1 LRYKLINMAEKIKPE
16 TRSKMMAGIR
26 GANTKPELLV
36 RRYLHRAGM
45 RFRLFAKDLPGRPD
59 VVLPKWNAVVL
70 VHGCFWHGHNGCRY
84 FRLPKTR
91 AEWWAAKIEGNASR
105 DASAEAQLREAG
117 WRVAV
122 MWECALR
129 ADAGQALA
137 ALEAFIRSDEPS
149 AEFAGGLATPRPH
162 E

>member
-1 LRYKLINMAEKIKPE
+1 MAEKISPE
-16 TRSKMMAGIR
+16 VRSRMMSGIR

-36 RRYLHRAGM
+36 RRHLHRAGL

-59 VVLPKWNAVVL
+59 VVLPRWGTVVL
-70 VHGCFWHGHNGCRY
+70 VHGCFWHGHRGCRY

-91 AEWWAAKIEGNASR
+91 TEWWLAKIEANVMR
-105 DASAEAQLREAG
+105 DASAEAQLRGAG

-122 MWECALR
+122 VWECALR
-129 ADAGQALA
+129 ADPDRTLA
-137 ALEAFIRSDEPS
+137 ALEAFIRSDEQS
-149 AEFAGGLATPRPH
+149 AEFAERSPTPEPR